1 MSKAA
6 ELAAL
11 IGSQTAL
18 SNRNLIINGAMQVAQ
33 RGADN
38 LNITTASGGTFA
50 ADRFKFFLSL
60 GGTAQFDLQ
69 QVAEAPS
76 GSGFTNSLKV
86 SCDVTATLTANHYLF
101 LAYNIEGQDLQ
112 HLKKGTDS
120 AESVTLS
127 FHLRS
132 NKTSS
137 GSVMLR
143 DTNNNRMIGG
153 TYTVSSANTWQKVTM
168 TFAGDTVGAIDND
181 NLGGMRIEWH
191 LDSGTTYSSGT
202 VPTSWETRDNADRN
216 ATNFGLVSSTDN
228 YWQITGVQL
237 EIGEQATPFEHRP
250 FGDELRRC
258 QRYYETS
265 FDSAPSTTNTS
276 NNGLIASGGIA
287 GDTTTSFS
295 PEASATYKVSK
306 RAVPTVT
313 FYDLATG
320 RNTGKCH
327 RFQLGAQAHDNS
339 AVTIADSGLT
349 RFNAY
354 SGSGN
359 ACSGIAFHYEAD
371 AEL

>member
-18 SNRNLIINGAMQVAQ
+18 SHRNIIINGAMQVWQ
-33 RGADN
+33 RG
-38 LNITTASGGTFA
+38 TTIDSISSGKYLCDRWRINHGGTDGNVDVDRSTDLPSGQGFGYSQKISMDASESSLDA
-50 ADRFKFFLSL
+50 ADKLVIQQKF
-60 GGTAQFDLQ
+60 
-69 QVAEAPS
+69 
-76 GSGFTNSLKV
+76 
-86 SCDVTATLTANHYLF
+86 
-101 LAYNIEGQDLQ
+101 EGQNLQ
-112 HLKKGTDS
+112 LLAKGTS
-120 AESVTLS
+120 GAKKTTVSFFVKSSVAS
-127 FHLRS
+127 
-132 NKTSS
+132 
-137 GSVMLR
+137 
-143 DTNNNRMIGG
+143 
-153 TYTVSSANTWQKVTM
+153 TYTVELVDNDNTRQLSKSYTINSANTWERKTL
-168 TFAGDTVGAIDND
+168 TFEGDTSGSLDTDANTSMTLNIYIDTGTD
-181 NLGGMRIEWH
+181 H
-191 LDSGTTYSSGT
+191 TSGTFNDSA
-202 VPTSWETRDNADRN
+202 WA
-216 ATNFGLVSSTDN
+216 STDDTKRVFN
-228 YWQITGVQL
+228 TTGWLESTSPEFYITGVQWEL
-237 EIGEQATPFEHRP
+237 GEQATPFEHRS

-265 FDSAPSTTNTS
+265 FDSDPSTTNTS

-339 AVTIADSGLT
+339 AITIADSGLT